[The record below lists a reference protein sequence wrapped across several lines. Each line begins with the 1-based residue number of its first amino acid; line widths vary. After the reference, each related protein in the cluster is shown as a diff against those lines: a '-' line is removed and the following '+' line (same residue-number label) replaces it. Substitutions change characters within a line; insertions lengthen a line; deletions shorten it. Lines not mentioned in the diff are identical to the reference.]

1 MIKQRQKRNSKNRQR
16 GVALVA
22 AMITLLLISAIT
34 AGMIVL
40 ANTETNTSSNF
51 RDEQRAFFS
60 AKGGFE
66 EIRDRMRQSA
76 PNTLRTAGVLPTT
89 LPGTANSVLYVL
101 NPLNGQTVAPWSNNP
116 ANFADDEICKET
128 TTIACSSGLPSGS
141 GWYTTNTAST
151 TYAASP
157 VLDWKWVRL
166 NLKQNNTIAPYYTN
180 GVSTNTMQVC
190 WNGTN
195 EYADPLPGCTAPNL
209 PIYVLTTLAVTPSGS
224 RRMIQTEIA
233 EDQLNFKAPSAV
245 TLDGT
250 GDVFAGGSSN
260 QWAINGNDQPGCGST
275 TVGPS
280 VDALGVP
287 DNADVPVVSAGANR
301 PTNYT
306 GAGGTTPD
314 VANVSSTMP
323 ANLQTVSSLQNLMAT
338 VENNVTQPVLNG
350 NVTDHNFTSNGTVT
364 DPQIIF
370 VNGNVSISG
379 NVTGYGILAVN
390 GNVNISGTLTWNGI
404 ILVIGQGNFTT
415 SGTSVYNGAILVA
428 KTLDA
433 LGNLL
438 LTPGPGTATFNTNG
452 GGHGGIQYSSGC
464 IDMANH
470 LSTFHVVAIRELM
483 N

>member
-1 MIKQRQKRNSKNRQR
+1 MIKREQKRNSKNRQR

-40 ANTETNTSSNF
+40 ANTETSTSSNF
-51 RDEQRAFFS
+51 RDEQRAFFA

-66 EIRDRMRQSA
+66 EIRDRLRNTA
-76 PNTLRTAGVLPTT
+76 TNTLRTGTILPTT
-89 LPGTANSVLYVL
+89 LPGSANSVLYVL
-101 NPLNGQTVAPWSNNP
+101 NPLNGQTVAPWTNNP

-128 TTIACSSGLPSGS
+128 TTVTCSSGYPSGS

-151 TYAASP
+151 TYAAAP
-157 VLDWKWVRL
+157 VLDWKWVRI

-180 GVSTNTMQVC
+180 GASANVMQVC

-195 EYADPLPGCTAPNL
+195 EYADPLAGCTPPNL

-233 EDQLNFKAPSAV
+233 EDNLNFTAPSAL

-250 GDVFAGGSSN
+250 GDSFAGGNSAN
-260 QWAINGNDQPGCGST
+260 WAVSGVDQAGCGSAT
-275 TVGPS
+275 TGAPVH
-280 VDALGVP
+280 AIGVP
-287 DNADVPVVSAGANR
+287 DNADIPVVVAGANR
-301 PTNYT
+301 PNQYT
-306 GAGGTTPD
+306 GSGGTTPD
-314 VANVSSTMP
+314 IVNVSGTMP
-323 ANLQTVSSLQNLMAT
+323 ANLQTVSSLQTLMST
-338 VENNVTQPVLNG
+338 VQNNVTQPVLNG
-350 NVTDHNFTSNGTVT
+350 NVSGLSTPGTVT

-370 VNGNVSISG
+370 VNGNLSLSG
-379 NVTGYGILAVN
+379 NTTGYGILAVN
-390 GNVNISGTLTWNGI
+390 GSFSVSGNVNWNGL
-404 ILVIGQGNFTT
+404 ILVIGQGNFST
-415 SGTSVYNGAILVA
+415 SGTPQYNGAIVVA

-438 LTPGPGTATFNTNG
+438 LTPGPGSASFQTNG
-452 GGHGGIQYSSGC
+452 GGTGGVQYSSGC
-464 IDMANH
+464 IAMATH

>member
-1 MIKQRQKRNSKNRQR
+1 MIKREQKRNSKNRQR

-40 ANTETNTSSNF
+40 ANTETSTSSNF
-51 RDEQRAFFS
+51 RDEQRAFFA

-66 EIRDRMRQSA
+66 EIRDRLRNTA
-76 PNTLRTAGVLPTT
+76 TNTLRTGTILPTT
-89 LPGTANSVLYVL
+89 LPGSANSVLYVL
-101 NPLNGQTVAPWSNNP
+101 NPLNGQTVAPWTNNP

-128 TTIACSSGLPSGS
+128 TTVTCSSGYPSGS

-151 TYAASP
+151 TYAAAP
-157 VLDWKWVRL
+157 VLDWKWVRI

-180 GVSTNTMQVC
+180 GASANVMQVC

-195 EYADPLPGCTAPNL
+195 EYADPLAGCTSPNL

-233 EDQLNFKAPSAV
+233 EDNLNFTAPSAL

-250 GDVFAGGSSN
+250 GDSFAGGNSAN
-260 QWAINGNDQPGCGST
+260 WAVSGVDQAGCGSAT
-275 TVGPS
+275 TGAPVH
-280 VDALGVP
+280 AIGVP
-287 DNADVPVVSAGANR
+287 DNADIPVVVAGANR
-301 PTNYT
+301 PNQYT
-306 GAGGTTPD
+306 GSGGTTPD
-314 VANVSSTMP
+314 IVNVSGTMP
-323 ANLQTVSSLQNLMAT
+323 ANLQTVSSLQTLMST
-338 VENNVTQPVLNG
+338 VQNNVTQPVLNG
-350 NVTDHNFTSNGTVT
+350 NVSGLSTPGTVT

-370 VNGNVSISG
+370 VNGNLSLSG
-379 NVTGYGILAVN
+379 NTTGYGILAVN
-390 GNVNISGTLTWNGI
+390 GSFSVSGNVNWNGL
-404 ILVIGQGNFTT
+404 ILVIGQGNFST
-415 SGTSVYNGAILVA
+415 SGTPQYNGAIVVA

-438 LTPGPGTATFNTNG
+438 LTPGPGSASFQTNG
-452 GGHGGIQYSSGC
+452 GGTGGVQYSSGC
-464 IDMANH
+464 IAMATH